1 MAAQS
6 EIPPAVADTDD
17 NISSPAVAAASSASG
32 SCNWGKLESSRC
44 DDLVS
49 LDSGTTLLASP
60 LPGGTSEPKE
70 TTAEP
75 IAAKS
80 EMSASVGK
88 AAGASSAVA
97 EIAPPAVEDSSNQD
111 DSPEQRAAR
120 PAPGSA
126 PKAPNPE
133 PPNEFWRRYIPVE
146 NPWPASE
153 TMIPPQNCNAPPHT
167 SSWSD

>member
-32 SCNWGKLESSRC
+32 SCDWGELECSSC

-49 LDSGTTLLASP
+49 LVSRNTTISEYQSIILPNYMDARSLASP

-75 IAAKS
+75 IAAES

-111 DSPEQRAAR
+111 DSPE
-120 PAPGSA
+120 
-126 PKAPNPE
+126 
-133 PPNEFWRRYIPVE
+133 
-146 NPWPASE
+146 
-153 TMIPPQNCNAPPHT
+153 
-167 SSWSD
+167 